1 MKSLS
6 ILLVSCCLMLGTLL
20 SGCSPEAST
29 PQGDAAKKETAA
41 KILMYNNVR
50 EPTSLDPPV
59 GFDMASYDI
68 LNNMMEGLTRLGK
81 NQTPEP
87 AMAREWKISPDGRTV
102 TFLLREGIKWSNG
115 DPVKASDFEF
125 AWKKL
130 LDPKQPSQAAPLAY
144 VIEGGEAFHAG
155 RGTADGVRVKAVDDK
170 TLQVTLTRPASW
182 LISMAA
188 NPAFFPVHR
197 ATVEKNPKWAA
208 EAATILSNGPFKLAE
223 WKHDAELKLVRNEHY
238 WDAANVKLDGVTFKM
253 VNDSNTEYQLF
264 QSGELHISMVPP
276 DLSEKLFAENKARV
290 EDSAGTYFYR
300 FNTKMPPFDNA
311 SIRRA
316 FLLAVDS
323 QKIVD
328 LVTKQKQKPAA
339 GFVSYGLKGPDGRD
353 FRESGGRLVTFDAA
367 EARKLLAKGMAEAGY
382 AKLPEVTLTYNTNDL
397 HQKIAQTLQAM
408 FKENLGVD
416 VKLANK
422 ESKVLTAEQKA
433 LQLQM
438 SRSSFLPDFAD
449 PINFLDG
456 YQTGNPMN
464 RTGWSSAKY
473 DGLIQSAYKET
484 DEKKRF
490 ALLHEAE
497 KLLIEEAPILPI
509 YFYSST
515 YLQSDKVTDIVR
527 HTYGYID
534 FKWADMK

>member
-1 MKSLS
+1 MKNLTVP
-6 ILLVSCCLMLGTLL
+6 LVTCALALVIFLA
-20 SGCSPEAST
+20 GCSQEAST
-29 PQGDAAKKETAA
+29 LQGDAPKKEAAA
-41 KILMYNNVR
+41 KILLYNNVR

-59 GFDMASYDI
+59 GFDMVSYDI

-87 AMAREWKISPDGRTV
+87 AMAKEWNISPDGRTV
-102 TFLLREGIKWSNG
+102 TFLLRDGIKWSSG
-115 DPVKASDFEF
+115 DPVKASDFEY
-125 AWKKL
+125 AWKRL

-144 VIEGGEAFHAG
+144 IIEGGEAYNAG
-155 RGTADGVRVKAVDDK
+155 RGPAEGVKVKAVDDK
-170 TLQVTLTRPASW
+170 TLRVTLTRPAPW
-182 LISMAA
+182 LIAMTA
-188 NPAFFPVHR
+188 NPAFFPVPQ
-197 ATVEKNPKWAA
+197 AAVENNPKWAA
-208 EAATILSNGPFKLAE
+208 EASTLLSNGPFKPAE

-253 VNDSNTEYQLF
+253 VNDANTEYQLF
-264 QSGELHISMVPP
+264 QSGELHISSVPP
-276 DLSEKLFAENKARV
+276 DLSEKLFAENKVTV

-300 FNTKMPPFDNA
+300 FNTKMPPFDNT

-328 LVTKQKQKPAA
+328 LVTKQRQKPAA

-353 FRESGGRLVTFDAA
+353 FRDAGGKLVTFDAA
-367 EARKLLAKGMAEAGY
+367 EAKRLLAKGMAEAGY
-382 AKLPEVTLTYNTNDL
+382 AKLPEVTLTYNSSDL

-422 ESKVLTAEQKA
+422 ESKVLAAEQKA

-456 YQTGNPMN
+456 YQSGHPMN
-464 RTGWSSAKY
+464 RTGWSSQRY
-473 DGLIQSAYKET
+473 DGLIRSAYMET
-484 DEKKRF
+484 DEQQRF
-490 ALLHEAE
+490 SLMHEAE

-515 YLQSDKVTDIVR
+515 YLQSGSVTDIVR
-527 HTYGYID
+527 HPYGYID
-534 FKWADMK
+534 FKWADLR

>member
-1 MKSLS
+1 MKKLSMLLVCGTLALSS
-6 ILLVSCCLMLGTLL
+6 ILA
-20 SGCSPEAST
+20 GCRGEEAS
-29 PQGDAAKKETAA
+29 QGNAAKKESGA

-68 LNNMMEGLTRLGK
+68 LNNLMEGLTRLGR
-81 NQTPEP
+81 NHAPEP
-87 AMAREWKISPDGRTV
+87 AMAREWKISPDGKTV
-102 TFLLREGIKWSNG
+102 TFLLRDGLQWSNG
-115 DPVKASDFEF
+115 EPLRASDFEY
-125 AWKKL
+125 AWKRL

-144 VIEGGEAFHAG
+144 VIQGGEAFHSG
-155 RGTADGVRVKAVDDK
+155 RGTAEDVKIRAIDEK
-170 TLQVTLTRPASW
+170 TLEVKLTQPASW
-182 LISMAA
+182 LISMVA
-188 NPAFFPVHR
+188 NPAFFPVHQ
-197 ATVEKNPKWAA
+197 AAAEKNAKWAA
-208 EAATILSNGPFKLAE
+208 EASTIVSNGPFKLAE
-223 WKHDAELKLVRNEHY
+223 WKHDAELKLVKNEKY
-238 WDAANVKLDGVTFKM
+238 WDTANVKLDGVTFKM

-264 QSGELHISMVPP
+264 QTGELHTSVVPP
-276 DLSEKLFAENKARV
+276 DMSEKLFADQKVIV
-290 EDSAGTYFYR
+290 EDGAGTYFYR
-300 FNTKMPPFDNA
+300 FNTKMPPFDNT

-328 LVTKQKQKPAA
+328 LVTKQKQKPAW
-339 GFVSYGLKGPDGRD
+339 GFVSYGLKDPAGGD
-353 FRESGGRLVTFDAA
+353 FREAGGKLVSFDAA
-367 EARKLLAKGMAEAGY
+367 EARRLLAQGMAEAGY
-382 AKLPEVTLTYNTNDL
+382 AKRPEVTLTYNTNDL

-416 VKLANK
+416 VLLANM

-456 YQTGNPMN
+456 FQTGSPMN
-464 RTGWSSAKY
+464 RTGWSSSRY
-473 DGLIQSAYKET
+473 DGLIRSAYKET

-490 ALLHEAE
+490 ALMHEAE
-497 KLLIEEAPILPI
+497 KLLMEEAPILPI

-515 YLQSDKVTDIVR
+515 YLQSDKVKDIVR
-527 HTYGYID
+527 HPYGYID
-534 FKWADMK
+534 LKWADML